1 MFPVL
6 LLSLIAAE
14 PAATVTAAQDAPVR
28 ITMNNDRRF
37 VRGDR
42 AKVKVRVEEDGFLLV
57 LQADAEGRIRVL
69 FPLDPS
75 DDNFVRGDRNYE
87 IRGRGD
93 REAFTVDENS
103 GEGAVYAAVSRDPFR
118 FGDYA
123 VNDHWDYNALNV
135 RELPEDPEPELTE
148 LVRRMSGGRFE
159 YDYLTYSVFDYGDV
173 AYSPTVIHRTSY
185 VDPFC
190 SNSYYFRYDCD
201 PYYYGSRSSL
211 VINIGSRYPYYDP
224 FYYGSYYYDPYY
236 YNRYYYRY
244 RPFYPYRDAGYYYNQ
259 PYYPYGYAGYPT
271 YGYPRGTFPYRDRL
285 GTPSA
290 FKQRDRVWDG
300 DSYRDRA
307 ASGGAGNVR
316 AVHTVYGEPPA
327 RRTVTTSDA
336 GRSPIT
342 TASPSR
348 DLSDRPSRTKAASP
362 EPRRARSSTEKAN
375 VERAPVSR
383 ERVRTEA
390 ESGDRDEQPSR
401 ARPSRTTTRSEPSRA
416 EPDRAR
422 STPARSAPARSE
434 PSRTERSRP
443 EPSRAAPSR
452 AAPSRAEPSRSAPAR
467 AEPSR
472 AAPSHSAPSSSRSS
486 GGGGGGGGGGRRG
499 TGR

>member
-14 PAATVTAAQDAPVR
+14 PAATVTAVQDAPVR

-42 AKVKVRVEEDGFLLV
+42 AKVKVRVEDDGFLLV

-93 REAFTVDENS
+93 REAFTVDEKS

-123 VNDHWDYNALNV
+123 VNDHWDFNALNV

-148 LVRRMSGGRFE
+148 LVRRMSSGRFE

-173 AYSPTVIHRTSY
+173 AYSPTVIHRTTY

-190 SNSYYFRYDCD
+190 GSSYYFRYDCD
-201 PYYYGSRSSL
+201 PYYYGSRYSL
-211 VINIGSRYPYYDP
+211 LINIGGGYNYYDP
-224 FYYGSYYYDPYY
+224 YYYGSYYYNPYH
-236 YNRYYYRY
+236 YRY
-244 RPFYPYRDAGYYYNQ
+244 RPFYPYRDAGYYYDR

-285 GTPSA
+285 ATPSA
-290 FKQRDRVWDG
+290 FKQRDRTWG
-300 DSYRDRA
+300 GGAYRDRTA
-307 ASGGAGNVR
+307 AGSVGSLQAT
-316 AVHTVYGEPPA
+316 HTVYGEPPV
-327 RRTVTTSDA
+327 RRAVTTSDP

-362 EPRRARSSTEKAN
+362 EPRRARSSTGKAN

-390 ESGDRDEQPSR
+390 DAESRDGDDQPSR
-401 ARPSRTTTRSEPSRA
+401 ARPARATTRSEPSRA
-416 EPDRAR
+416 EPAR
-422 STPARSAPARSE
+422 ERSAPARSE
-434 PSRTERSRP
+434 PARAERSRP
-443 EPSRAAPSR
+443 EPSRAQPSR
-452 AAPSRAEPSRSAPAR
+452 AEPSRAEPSRSAPAR
-467 AEPSR
+467 AEPAR
-472 AAPSHSAPSSSRSS
+472 AAPSHTAPSPGPSS
-486 GGGGGGGGGGRRG
+486 GGGGGGGRRG

>member
-14 PAATVTAAQDAPVR
+14 PAATVTAVQDAPVR

-42 AKVKVRVEEDGFLLV
+42 AKVKVRVENDGFLLV

-123 VNDHWDYNALNV
+123 VNDHWDFNALNV
-135 RELPEDPEPELTE
+135 RQLPEDPEPELTE
-148 LVRRMSGGRFE
+148 LVRRMSSGRFE

-173 AYSPTVIHRTSY
+173 AYSPTVIHRTTY

-190 SNSYYFRYDCD
+190 GSSYYFRYDCD
-201 PYYYGSRSSL
+201 PYYYGSRYSL
-211 VINIGSRYPYYDP
+211 LIDVGSRYGYYDP
-224 FYYGSYYYDPYY
+224 YYYGSYYYNPYA
-236 YNRYYYRY
+236 YRY
-244 RPFYPYRDAGYYYNQ
+244 RPFYPYRDAGYYYNR
-259 PYYPYGYAGYPT
+259 PYYPYGYAGYPS

-285 GTPSA
+285 ASPSA
-290 FKQRDRVWDG
+290 FKQRDRTWGG
-300 DSYRDRA
+300 DAYRDRTA
-307 ASGGAGNVR
+307 AGSAGNIQ
-316 AVHTVYGEPPA
+316 ATHTVYGEPPA
-327 RRTVTTSDA
+327 RRAVTTSDP

-342 TASPSR
+342 AAAPSR

-362 EPRRARSSTEKAN
+362 ELRRPRSTTEKAN
-375 VERAPVSR
+375 VERAPASR
-383 ERVRTEA
+383 ERVRTEPEA
-390 ESGDRDEQPSR
+390 ESRDRDEQPSR
-401 ARPSRTTTRSEPSRA
+401 ARPSRA
-416 EPDRAR
+416 EPVRERAA
-422 STPARSAPARSE
+422 PARSAPARSE
-434 PSRTERSRP
+434 PARAERSRA
-443 EPSRAAPSR
+443 EPSRAE
-452 AAPSRAEPSRSAPAR
+452 PSRAEPSRSAPAR

-472 AAPSHSAPSSSRSS
+472 AAPSYSAPSPSRSS
-486 GGGGGGGGGGRRG
+486 GGDGGGGGGGRRG